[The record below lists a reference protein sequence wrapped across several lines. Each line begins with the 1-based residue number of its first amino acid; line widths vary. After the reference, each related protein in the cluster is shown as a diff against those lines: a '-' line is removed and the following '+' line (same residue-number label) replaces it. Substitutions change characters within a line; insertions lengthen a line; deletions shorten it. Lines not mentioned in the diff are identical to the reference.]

1 MSWSLYRRDR
11 NRLIDTCVWI
21 RALCHRIGAD
31 RQSDSHIITA
41 SGFASG
47 AIVVEYLAMPIGSAA
62 GAAVVE
68 CLATGSKP
76 WADKQGRDR
85 NRPRTFRR
93 GRLPSHQGSA
103 IKGRGSRRAAAA
115 WGPPITRASRVVPI
129 RLSKSRSVKLLKN
142 NNLTTINIRN
152 FGQKSQ

>member
-62 GAAVVE
+62 GAAVVGY
-68 CLATGSKP
+68 TV
-76 WADKQGRDR
+76 ADKQGRDR